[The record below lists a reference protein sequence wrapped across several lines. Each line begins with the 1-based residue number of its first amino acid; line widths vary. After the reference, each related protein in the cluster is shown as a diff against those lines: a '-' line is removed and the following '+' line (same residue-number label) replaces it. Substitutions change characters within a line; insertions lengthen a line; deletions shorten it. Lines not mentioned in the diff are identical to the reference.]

1 MIKLKNILS
10 ESKVGYLVE
19 KEEKF
24 KAKSTKSDRVIVYKS
39 KDAMDKAIKAGR
51 AEPLDKKTK
60 KKDTKPVF
68 KKDDKPR
75 TKKDQE
81 KAEKAADKKEKK
93 ELEKIK
99 NSTITIRK
107 PGKAD
112 KEIAIKDI

>member
-51 AEPLDKKTK
+51 AEPLDKK
-60 KKDTKPVF
+60 
-68 KKDDKPR
+68 DK
-75 TKKDQE
+75 TSTEQNDE
-81 KAEKAADKKEKK
+81 K
-93 ELEKIK
+93 
-99 NSTITIRK
+99 
-107 PGKAD
+107 
-112 KEIAIKDI
+112 

>member
-24 KAKSTKSDRVIVYKS
+24 KAKSTKSDKVVVYKS

-60 KKDTKPVF
+60 KKDTTPVF
-68 KKDDKPR
+68 KKDDKPK

-81 KAEKAADKKEKK
+81 
-93 ELEKIK
+93 
-99 NSTITIRK
+99 N
-107 PGKAD
+107 
-112 KEIAIKDI
+112 